1 MERKIR
7 HSGAACL
14 PAFVIFSVTAGH
26 PGRSTIDRDLIVFFS
41 VPLTQCGRTRIRKL
55 LRPSRVQEV
64 VQGTPRNFAVRL
76 TPAVCAEEDL
86 RLKGDIDGGG
96 CSRWPR
102 QSLAS
107 HVVTVGNLVRSSVL
121 RASCKV
127 MVAVERR
134 AILTPLE

>member
-1 MERKIR
+1 MEEPAQGSCCGCVVCRK
-7 HSGAACL
+7 SSA
-14 PAFVIFSVTAGH
+14 
-26 PGRSTIDRDLIVFFS
+26 
-41 VPLTQCGRTRIRKL
+41 
-55 LRPSRVQEV
+55 
-64 VQGTPRNFAVRL
+64 RNFAVRL
-76 TPAVCAEEDL
+76 TPAVYAEEDL

-102 QSLAS
+102 QSLGP

-127 MVAVERR
+127 MVAAERR